1 MGKVQQSASVTSSSV
16 DSAPAVAP
24 ANFSQ
29 KYGNA
34 AQQDMVCSATDQ
46 VPEQAGGVVTL
57 PEMTIEGEAGYTK
70 QSPDLDSDDTVIQ
83 SWVDR
88 AYAQAAGL
96 KEPDRT
102 KRAFDWLCG
111 QRHRSAVASVDV
123 NMAAAEH
130 YLDARRNAV
139 TDGVLGGVL
148 SMGFYGLVYDPG
160 KAIAG
165 GAGLMPG
172 ATDLPPSP
180 PTGASMRWGAAGA
193 KDGMM
198 DAPVPDSAS
207 QNDGDQQKTP

>member
-1 MGKVQQSASVTSSSV
+1 MGKSQQTSS
-16 DSAPAVAP
+16 APTSSTAEENACVQP
-24 ANFSQ
+24 AFNQ

-34 AQQDMVCSATDQ
+34 AQQELMCSADQ
-46 VPEQAGGVVTL
+46 SAEVGSGVITL
-57 PEMTIEGEAGYTK
+57 PEVTIEGEAGYTK
-70 QSPDLDSDDTVIQ
+70 QSPDLDTDDAVIQ
-83 SWVDR
+83 DWVNR
-88 AYAQAAGL
+88 AYAQAGDQ

-102 KRAFDWLCG
+102 KAAFSWLAG

-139 TDGVLGGVL
+139 EDGILGGVA
-148 SMGFYGLVYDPG
+148 SMGFYGIVYDPA

-165 GAGLMPG
+165 GAGFMPG

-193 KDGMM
+193 MDGMT
-198 DAPVPDSAS
+198 DAPV
-207 QNDGDQQKTP
+207 KTPE